1 MSRGQMRA
9 GLGSLHADTRGAS
22 SRGTRTIRRGTRAAT
37 PSVRAPECGQL
48 DEGGLDGRHETPLE
62 RLDRNLQELLS
73 ELRVVVTGVQVLF
86 AFLLVVPF
94 NSGFV
99 NIGPFERRVY
109 FVTLLLAALAAVCML
124 AAPAHHRILFRC
136 DDKRHIVFTANRL
149 MITGLAFLALAMCG
163 SLLLVATKLFGVTT
177 GAITVALAALSFLIV
192 WFVLPLVR
200 KARLAGVSRGPGNG
214 DGPQRGRAAE
224 LHGPR
229 VK

>member
-1 MSRGQMRA
+1 VVAVDCVQP
-9 GLGSLHADTRGAS
+9 D
-22 SRGTRTIRRGTRAAT
+22 
-37 PSVRAPECGQL
+37 
-48 DEGGLDGRHETPLE
+48 DEAENGRNETPLE
-62 RLDRNLQELLS
+62 RLDRNLQEMLS

-99 NIGPFERRVY
+99 NIGPFERGVY

-177 GAITVALAALSFLIV
+177 GIITVGVAATSFLVV
-192 WFVLPLVR
+192 WFVLPLLR
-200 KARLAGVSRGPGNG
+200 KAKLDSVHAGSGEGSAER
-214 DGPQRGRAAE
+214 RSAATE
-224 LHGPR
+224 LR
-229 VK
+229 VRRVP